1 MTDTQ
6 RLRDAWADVREHI
19 AAIAELHDVIAVEMG
34 GHTDVEGAVG
44 GAIRIMRTQRG
55 QLAAR
60 DRVLDERDRTIQQL
74 RDQVATLRAA
84 YVRSI
89 QADNEHFNQRV
100 AQARK
105 EAI

>member
-44 GAIRIMRTQRG
+44 GAIRIMRTQRAVIEQQRREMV
-55 QLAAR
+55 QL
-60 DRVLDERDRTIQQL
+60 
-74 RDQVATLRAA
+74 VAEINPT
-84 YVRSI
+84 
-89 QADNEHFNQRV
+89 FNQR
-100 AQARK
+100 AAMAR
-105 EAI
+105 ETLHHE